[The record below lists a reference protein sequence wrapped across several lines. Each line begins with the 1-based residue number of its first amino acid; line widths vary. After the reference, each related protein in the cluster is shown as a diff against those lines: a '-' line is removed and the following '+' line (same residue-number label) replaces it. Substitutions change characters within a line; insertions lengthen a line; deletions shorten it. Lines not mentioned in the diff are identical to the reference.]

1 MRPAARRGLLLTRL
15 LHHSVFSAFPGKQQ
29 QLLELTSTRERLKA
43 VQEVLRETSRYLG
56 ATSALKS
63 ALQEIGNK
71 PSEDT
76 PQ

>member
-1 MRPAARRGLLLTRL
+1 MPRASLTRL
-15 LHHSVFSAFPGKQQ
+15 CHHSVFSAFPGKQQ

-43 VQEVLRETSRYLG
+43 VQDVLRETSRYLG